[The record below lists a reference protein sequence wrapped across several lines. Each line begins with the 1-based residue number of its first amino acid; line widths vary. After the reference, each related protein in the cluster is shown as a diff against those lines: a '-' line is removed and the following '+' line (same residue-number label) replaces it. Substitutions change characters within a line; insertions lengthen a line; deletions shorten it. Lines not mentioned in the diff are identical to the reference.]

1 MACRSVRDKRELVR
15 LVRVSEGLVE
25 VDDTG
30 RKAGRGAYLC
40 RRTECW
46 DTGIKKG
53 RLEYNLKTTLSPEN
67 REKLME
73 FGRSFAEAGN
83 DVK

>member
-1 MACRSVRDKRELVR
+1 MACKCVRDKRELVR
-15 LVRVSEGLVE
+15 LVRAAEGLVE
-25 VDDTG
+25 VDETG

-40 RRTECW
+40 RREECW
-46 DTGIKKG
+46 ETGIKRG

-73 FGRSFAEAGN
+73 FGRSFTGAGN
-83 DVK
+83 DVE